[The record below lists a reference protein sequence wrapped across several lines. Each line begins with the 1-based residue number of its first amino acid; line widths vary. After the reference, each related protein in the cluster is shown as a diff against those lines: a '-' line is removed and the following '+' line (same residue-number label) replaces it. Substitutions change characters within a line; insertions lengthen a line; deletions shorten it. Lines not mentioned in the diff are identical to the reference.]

1 MVKALA
7 ILLLSAGPASAECGV
22 ALALIID
29 VSGSVSQGEFELQ
42 MTGTAQA
49 LLEPSVRDALLQ
61 EQAALTLIQWSG
73 ASKQEIL
80 VPWTVMESQ
89 ADLAGFSS
97 QLLQATRVWQHYS
110 TAIGSALAF
119 AGDYFSEAPVCD
131 RRVIDVSG
139 DGEANE
145 GSDVDAES
153 DKLVAQGFV
162 INAIAIEGAEGGLT
176 RYYKRHVIGGPGSF
190 VLTASDYADYPRAIQ
205 RKLINEVVKP
215 AS

>member
-7 ILLLSAGPASAECGV
+7 ILLLTASPLRAECGV

-49 LLEPSVRDALLQ
+49 LLEPSVHDALLQ
-61 EQAALTLIQWSG
+61 EHAALTLIQWSG
-73 ASKQEIL
+73 ATKQEVL
-80 VPWTVMESQ
+80 VPWTLMESD
-89 ADLAGFSS
+89 ADLIGFAER
-97 QLLQATRVWQHYS
+97 LLSATRVWQHYS

-119 AGDYFSEAPVCD
+119 TGRYFSEAPVCE

-145 GSDVDAES
+145 GTNVDAERNE
-153 DKLVAQGFV
+153 LVAQGFV
-162 INAIAIEGAEGGLT
+162 INAIAIEGAQGGLT
-176 RYYKRHVIGGPGSF
+176 LYFKSHVIGGLGSF